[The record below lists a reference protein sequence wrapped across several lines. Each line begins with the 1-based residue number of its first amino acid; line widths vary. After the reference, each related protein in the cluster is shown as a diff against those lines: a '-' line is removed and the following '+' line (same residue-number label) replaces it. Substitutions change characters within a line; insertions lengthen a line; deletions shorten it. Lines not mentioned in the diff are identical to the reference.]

1 MRDVRDT
8 TSAIDTTTVS
18 KVLETYRDLDE
29 PRDER
34 LIRS

>member
-18 KVLETYRDLDE
+18 EALETTGTWTSPVTSD
-29 PRDER
+29 
-34 LIRS
+34 S